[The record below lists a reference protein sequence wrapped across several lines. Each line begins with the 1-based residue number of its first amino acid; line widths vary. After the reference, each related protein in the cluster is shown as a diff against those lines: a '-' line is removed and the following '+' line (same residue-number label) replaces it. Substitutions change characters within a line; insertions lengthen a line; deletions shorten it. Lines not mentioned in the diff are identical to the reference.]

1 MLRAAFSFL
10 LSLFKSYTQ
19 LHLEVLFLREQLEIV
34 ARLPGAC
41 LPAGRPGRVLTKT
54 EFHAH
59 GQGLPGPPH

>member
-1 MLRAAFSFL
+1 MSRSHLSFL
-10 LSLFKSYTQ
+10 RTTTWVR
-19 LHLEVLFLREQLEIV
+19 LENLFLRKQLEIV

-59 GQGLPGPPH
+59 GQVLPGPPH